1 MASYKP
7 TEGMV
12 EEARKGLDW
21 RSEFGR
27 GGTEVG
33 IARARDI
40 VNGKNLSEST
50 VKRMF
55 SFFSRHEVD
64 KEAEGFR
71 PGEDGYP
78 SNGRI
83 AWALWGGDAGFSW
96 SKKIAGQ
103 IDNNRALTGPM
114 KKALEN
120 KVEDHNDSVEAANKK
135 VTMRM
140 LTAVFNRGVGAYKTN
155 PSSVRPNV
163 SSPEQWGLA
172 RVNSFLYAV
181 KNEKFRS
188 GKHDT
193 DLFPDGHPLKSED
206 DDRGQDME
214 RHIVNVEETDDSF
227 IIEFGKSQMDI
238 EEIVEEAS
246 EESEEERD
254 EEYEAMA
261 EAVAERFN
269 AEEIVYRSVEL
280 DRGHID
286 EEKRTVRI
294 GVSSETPVERE
305 FGLEVL
311 SHKKEDIDM
320 EFMASGRAPLLNNHK
335 MDEQIGVVRSFYL
348 DESQRRTVAMVE
360 FGKSALAQEVF
371 EDVKAGIKQNVSVG
385 YSVNRMVRAK
395 DDDGKEY
402 YRASW
407 TPMEASI
414 VSVPADSSRLVG
426 VGRSKTQPTNEV
438 ITMTVEENSVDARQV
453 GEEAKAEAF
462 RSAAEIIALGK
473 HHNQR
478 ELADKAVERGVSVE
492 QFRGELLEAIRND
505 KPLETPA
512 VVDVAPS
519 ERKEYSL
526 LRAIKAAS
534 SGDWRDAGYERE
546 ISDEI
551 AKRSGKEARGFYIPA
566 NINWGQRDQTAG
578 TDSQGGFLVSTDHLA
593 DQFIEALYAR
603 LTITNLGARVMQG
616 LKGDVSIP
624 KLSASVTNSAFV
636 AEGSAPSEGAA
647 TFAQVTM
654 SPKTLAAF
662 VDVSRKLMM
671 QSDPSVEQ
679 LLRNDIVN
687 TFARKIDEVAI
698 EGGGSNEPTGIIGNG
713 STNVVAMG
721 TNGAAVTYAKV
732 VDLIKEVEVDNA
744 IINDTA
750 FLTNPKVIAA
760 LRTVSKQSSGVE
772 GNFIMDPDGTVLGH
786 QVASSTLVPS
796 DLSKGT
802 GSNLSAL
809 IYGDFSQIMLG
820 FYSGV
825 DVVVDQAS
833 LSTSGGT
840 RLAFFQDMD
849 IALRYPES
857 FAVIKDIVAS

>member
-1 MASYKP
+1 MPKP
-7 TEGMV
+7 TSGMK

-40 VNGKNLSEST
+40 VNDADLSDST
-50 VKRMF
+50 VKRMY

-64 KEAEGFR
+64 KKAKGFR
-71 PGEDGYP
+71 PGEEGYP

-96 SKKIAGQ
+96 SRKLVNQMKN
-103 IDNNRALTGPM
+103 DERAESSDKGLS
-114 KKALEN
+114 N
-120 KVEDHNDSVEAANKK
+120 KVKEHNDSVEASYKK
-135 VTMRM
+135 VNLGM
-140 LTAVFNRGVGAYKTN
+140 LRKVYNRGIGAYKTN
-155 PSSVRPNV
+155 PGSVRPSV
-163 SSPEQWGLA
+163 TSPEQWAMA

-181 KNEKFRS
+181 RNEKFRG

-193 DLFPDGHPLKSED
+193 DLFPAGHPLKSKEEN
-206 DDRGQDME
+206 RTQDME
-214 RHIVNVEETDDSF
+214 RHVVNVQETEDSF
-227 IIEFGKSQMDI
+227 IIELAKDEM
-238 EEIVEEAS
+238 EED
-246 EESEEERD
+246 RD
-254 EEYEAMA
+254 YEAMA
-261 EAVAERFN
+261 E
-269 AEEIVYRSVEL
+269 EIARAKDKIEMVYRTIDLS
-280 DRGHID
+280 RGAID
-286 EEKRTVRI
+286 EDKRIVRI
-294 GVSSETPVERE
+294 GVSSETPVERD

-311 SHKKEDIDM
+311 SHNKEDIDM

-348 DESQRRTVAMVE
+348 DETQRRTVALVE

-371 EDVKAGIKQNVSVG
+371 EDVKSGIKQNISVG
-385 YSVNRMVRAK
+385 YSITRMVRAK
-395 DDDGKEY
+395 DDGGKEY

-414 VSVPADSSRLVG
+414 VSIPADPSKFVG
-426 VGRSKTQPTNEV
+426 VGRSAEKTLTTKKVTN
-438 ITMTVEENSVDARQV
+438 MTEENQVDVRQV
-453 GEEAKAEAF
+453 SESAKAEAQASF
-462 RSAAEIIALGK
+462 TEILALGK

-478 ELADKAVERGVSVE
+478 DLADKAIQRGLSVE
-492 QFRGELLEAIRND
+492 QFKGELLETIANN

-512 VVDVAPS
+512 AVVDVAKS
-519 ERKEYSL
+519 ERREYSL
-526 LRAIKAAS
+526 IRAIKAAS

-551 AKRSGKEARGFYIPA
+551 AHRSNKEARGFYLPA

-578 TDSQGGFLVSTDHLA
+578 TDSQGGFLVGTDHLA

-603 LTITNLGARVMQG
+603 LTITSLGARVMQG
-616 LKGDVSIP
+616 LKGDVAIP

-654 SPKTLAAF
+654 SPKTLAAY
-662 VDVSRKLMM
+662 VDVSRRLMQ

-679 LLRNDIVN
+679 VLRNDIIN
-687 TFARKIDEVAI
+687 TFARKIDDVAI
-698 EGGGSNEPTGIIGNG
+698 EGGAANAPSGIIANA

-721 TNGAAVTYAKV
+721 TNGAAITYAKV
-732 VDLIKEVEVDNA
+732 VELMKAVEEDNA
-744 IINDTA
+744 MINSSA

-760 LRTVSKQSSGVE
+760 LRTVSKQASGVE
-772 GNFIMDPDGTVLGH
+772 GNFIMDPNGTILGTN
-786 QVASSTLVPS
+786 VASSTLVPS
-796 DLSKGT
+796 DLTKGT
-802 GSNLSAL
+802 GTALSAM

-820 FYSGV
+820 FWSGV

-840 RLAFFQDMD
+840 RLAFFQDLD
-849 IALRYPES
+849 VALRYPES
-857 FAVIKDIVAS
+857 FAVIKDIIAS

>member
-64 KEAEGFR
+64 KKAEGFR

-96 SKKIAGQ
+96 SKKLAGQ

-114 KKALEN
+114 KKALQK
-120 KVEDHNDSVEAANKK
+120 KVEDHNDSVRAANKK
-135 VTMRM
+135 VNMRM
-140 LTAVFNRGVGAYKTN
+140 LTAVFNRGIGAYKTN
-155 PSSVRPNV
+155 PESVRPNV
-163 SSPEQWGLA
+163 SSPEQWALA
-172 RVNSFLYAV
+172 RCNSFLYAV

-193 DLFPDGHPLKSED
+193 DLFPAGHPLKSKGEK
-206 DDRGQDME
+206 QEIADME
-214 RHIVNVEETDDSF
+214 RHIINVEETDDSF
-227 IIEFGKSQMDI
+227 IIEFGKGEMEVSEP
-238 EEIVEEAS
+238 EEMMED
-246 EESEEERD
+246 SEEERD

-261 EAVAERFN
+261 EAVADRFN

-320 EFMASGRAPLLNNHK
+320 EFMSSGRAPLLNNHK

-385 YSVNRMVRAK
+385 YSINRMVRAK

-438 ITMTVEENSVDARQV
+438 TKMTVEENSIDARQV

-519 ERKEYSL
+519 EQREYSL

-636 AEGSAPSEGAA
+636 AEGSASSEGAA

-654 SPKTLAAF
+654 SPKTLAAY
-662 VDVSRKLMM
+662 VDVTRKLMM

-698 EGGGSNEPTGIIGNG
+698 EGGGSNEPTGIIGNS

-809 IYGDFSQIMLG
+809 IYGDFSQVMLG